1 MIGSGPYDDF
11 IQTDAS
17 INPGN
22 SGGPLLNMQGEV
34 IGINTA
40 IVASGQGIG
49 FAIPVNLAK
58 NIIEQLKSTGEVVR
72 GWLGVAIQDV
82 NQDMADYYGLKGQK
96 GVLVADVFKGDP
108 ADKAGIEPKDV
119 IVEVDGQKVETS
131 RQLTGMIAQIPV
143 GEHVKI
149 KVIRGGKPLRFDV
162 KIAKRDDNRLATGSQ
177 PEPPQEEFGIRVTAL
192 TDEIAQRFNIPETSG
207 VIVSDV
213 ERGSAGDN
221 AGVQIGDIIKEINH
235 EVIESVAGYTA
246 AIKRADPDKPINLF
260 VWRKNAGFLVLKLE
274 R

>member
-1 MIGSGPYDDF
+1 
-11 IQTDAS
+11 
-17 INPGN
+17 
-22 SGGPLLNMQGEV
+22 V
-34 IGINTA
+34 I
-40 IVASGQGIG
+40 
-49 FAIPVNLAK
+49 
-58 NIIEQLKSTGEVVR
+58 
-72 GWLGVAIQDV
+72 
-82 NQDMADYYGLKGQK
+82 
-96 GVLVADVFKGDP
+96 
-108 ADKAGIEPKDV
+108 AG
-119 IVEVDGQKVETS
+119 
-131 RQLTGMIAQIPV
+131 IPV
-143 GEHVKI
+143 GETVKI
-149 KVIRGGKPLRFDV
+149 KVIRDRKPMQFRV
-162 KIAKRDDNRLATGSQ
+162 KIAKREDTRLMSRSE
-177 PEPPQEEFGIRVTAL
+177 PEQRKEEFGIRVTTL